1 MQSLADYKREDGWLM
16 VSKFAFGTTIFNRY
30 TGETIT
36 ISNQHD

>member
-1 MQSLADYKREDGWLM
+1 MLTLTDYKREDGWLM

-36 ISNQHD
+36 IPN